1 MGENP
6 TIAFRVSEGQKSEWE
21 QFAED
26 NDEYDS
32 LSHLIRV
39 AVAHEM
45 SDRYGPNDGST
56 TVEGGSS
63 EQIGELVTAV
73 NKMQGRLEDVEGA
86 VQDATEAAYTNKS
99 TPQGF
104 PSYGEILSVIPEG
117 KNNALPANEIARR
130 LNLDI
135 NVAKP
140 SNQGPRLALVIE
152 ELREEG
158 VVSIV
163 EGDDFGSSELRYYRT
178 EE

>member
-1 MGENP
+1 
-6 TIAFRVSEGQKSEWE
+6 
-21 QFAED
+21 
-26 NDEYDS
+26 
-32 LSHLIRV
+32 
-39 AVAHEM
+39 M
-45 SDRYGPNDGST
+45 SDRYGPNGGGSS
-56 TVEGGSS
+56 VEGSGSS

-73 NKMQGRLEDVEGA
+73 NKMQTRLEDVEDA

-130 LNLDI
+130 LDLDI
-135 NVAKP
+135 NVAKS
-140 SNQGPRLALVIE
+140 SNQGSRLALVIE

-163 EGDDFGSSELRYYRT
+163 EDDDFGSSEPRYYRT

>member
-1 MGENP
+1 MDNKP
-6 TIAFRVSEGQKSEWE
+6 TIAFRVSEGQKTEWE
-21 QFAED
+21 KYAD
-26 NDEYDS
+26 NNDEYDS

-39 AVAHEM
+39 AVSHEM
-45 SDRYGPNDGST
+45 SDQYGPNGNSS
-56 TVEGGSS
+56 TVEGTGSS

-73 NKMQGRLEDVEGA
+73 NKMQTRLEDVEDA
-86 VQDATEAAYTNKS
+86 VQDATEAAYKNQS

-104 PSYGEILSVIPEG
+104 PSYGEILSVIPEK
-117 KNNALPANEIARR
+117 KNNALPADEIARR
-130 LNLDI
+130 LDLDI

-140 SNQGPRLALVIE
+140 SNQGSRLAIVIE

-163 EGDDFGSSELRYYRT
+163 EDGFGSSEPRYYRT

>member
-1 MGENP
+1 MANKP

-21 QFAED
+21 NYAD
-26 NDEYDS
+26 NNDEYDS

-39 AVAHEM
+39 AVSHEM
-45 SDRYGPNDGST
+45 SDQYGPNDGSS
-56 TVEGGSS
+56 TVEGGSN

-73 NKMQGRLEDVEGA
+73 NKMQTRLEDVEDA

-104 PSYGEILSVIPEG
+104 PSYGEILSVIPEE

-140 SNQGPRLALVIE
+140 SNQDPRLAVVIE

-163 EGDDFGSSELRYYRT
+163 EGDDFGSSEPRCYRT